1 MDGPTRVPPRFVPT
15 LTAVVADAEAT
26 APGGALPEDASFP
39 PAATPAPAAVQ
50 DDPPR
55 AGEAAPAAVPESMI
69 ALSDADAFRL
79 EEELVHRVLQRID
92 FSLEERLTEVVS
104 AAVQRQ
110 LDAMVPQLRG
120 EIEAVLRALVIE
132 ALARE
137 LPGNTE
143 SQPRF

>member
-1 MDGPTRVPPRFVPT
+1 MDGSARVPPRFVPT
-15 LTAVVADAEAT
+15 LTAVVDE
-26 APGGALPEDASFP
+26 E
-39 PAATPAPAAVQ
+39 
-50 DDPPR
+50 
-55 AGEAAPAAVPESMI
+55 AAVPRAALAAPGVGPAAAGESEPASMV
-69 ALSDADAFRL
+69 ALGEADAFRL
-79 EEELVHRVLQRID
+79 EEEILHRVLQRID

-120 EIEAVLRALVIE
+120 EIETVLRALVVE

-143 SQPRF
+143 SHPRF

>member
-1 MDGPTRVPPRFVPT
+1 MDGPARVPPRFVPT
-15 LTAVVADAEAT
+15 LTAVVDPQLPDEA
-26 APGGALPEDASFP
+26 PS
-39 PAATPAPAAVQ
+39 AATPAAQQEAPLPPAA
-50 DDPPR
+50 PP
-55 AGEAAPAAVPESMI
+55 APAPDEITAPAAAPASMI
-69 ALSDADAFRL
+69 ALDDADAFRL
-79 EEELVHRVLQRID
+79 EEELLHRVLQRID
-92 FSLEERLTEVVS
+92 LSLEERLTEVVS

-143 SQPRF
+143 SQTRS

>member
-1 MDGPTRVPPRFVPT
+1 MDGPARVPPRFVPT
-15 LTAVVADAEAT
+15 LTAVVADAEAA

-39 PAATPAPAAVQ
+39 PAATSAAVQ

-143 SQPRF
+143 SQARF

>member
-1 MDGPTRVPPRFVPT
+1 MDGPARVPPRFVPT
-15 LTAVVADAEAT
+15 LTAVVDPLRPDEA
-26 APGGALPEDASFP
+26 P
-39 PAATPAPAAVQ
+39 PAVQQEAPPPPPAEPASAPVE
-50 DDPPR
+50 
-55 AGEAAPAAVPESMI
+55 AAAPAAAPASMV
-69 ALSDADAFRL
+69 ALDDADAFRL
-79 EEELVHRVLQRID
+79 EEELLHRVLQRID
-92 FSLEERLTEVVS
+92 LSLEERLTEVVS

-143 SQPRF
+143 SQTRS

>member
-1 MDGPTRVPPRFVPT
+1 MDGPARVPPRFVPT
-15 LTAVVADAEAT
+15 LTAVVDPLRPDEAQPAVQQE
-26 APGGALPEDASFP
+26 APPP
-39 PAATPAPAAVQ
+39 PAEPASAPVEA
-50 DDPPR
+50 
-55 AGEAAPAAVPESMI
+55 AAPAAAPASMV
-69 ALSDADAFRL
+69 ALDDADAFRL
-79 EEELVHRVLQRID
+79 EEELLHRVLQRID
-92 FSLEERLTEVVS
+92 LSLEERLTEVVS

-143 SQPRF
+143 SQTRS

>member
-1 MDGPTRVPPRFVPT
+1 MDGPARVPPRFVPT
-15 LTAVVADAEAT
+15 LTAVVDPQRPDDA
-26 APGGALPEDASFP
+26 P
-39 PAATPAPAAVQ
+39 PAVQQEAPPPPPAEPASAPV
-50 DDPPR
+50 
-55 AGEAAPAAVPESMI
+55 ETAAPASMV
-69 ALSDADAFRL
+69 ALDDADAFRL
-79 EEELVHRVLQRID
+79 EEELLHRVLQRID
-92 FSLEERLTEVVS
+92 LSLEERLTEVVS

-143 SQPRF
+143 SQTRS